1 MDNSRRM
8 TQSSED
14 YLETIYN
21 NTSQGQGVSI
31 TLLSQKM
38 KVAKA
43 SAHNAVAKLREMGLV
58 VQEAYGLVHLTDRGE
73 EEGRKVNS
81 KHRLLYKF
89 LSSVL
94 EVSRDTAEK
103 DACAMEHALSA
114 ETVQALTTFVNE
126 YTIKNKD

>member
-1 MDNSRRM
+1 MDNSKRM

-43 SAHNAVAKLREMGLV
+43 SAHNAVDKLKEMGLV

-73 EEGRKVNS
+73 AEGKKVSS
-81 KHRLLYKF
+81 KHKLLYKF

-94 EVSRDTAEK
+94 NVSHDTAEK

-114 ETVQALTTFVNE
+114 ETVQALTAFVNE
-126 YTIKNKD
+126 YTSKNKD